1 MRIPG
6 CEALANEKSRP
17 DTGLAVTI
25 WCECDHDIGLQ
36 IVFGF
41 VTIQSSDWP
50 IGSG

>member
-1 MRIPG
+1 MRDPG
-6 CEALANEKSRP
+6 CEAVANEMPRP

-41 VTIQSSDWP
+41 MTIQSPDWP
-50 IGSG
+50 IRPG